1 MQGLLRFH
9 GKLPVFLIPDDILP
23 CVLRLR
29 ICLIFDTN
37 ITPEVLEYSAIIYLE
52 GDISVE
58 DNEFSGE
65 DITEFKANEFSFGDD
80 KPVGPSIVVPS
91 EEPVSVLFGDE
102 AKEEIK
108 ETVTEEKLPEELIE
122 TTSSDDKSSSN
133 EVIKEI
139 LSWVRTIAIGVLIG
153 VFLVVFVIQKDNV
166 YGDSMNPTLENGDM
180 VYTEKIST
188 YFHSYER
195 GDIVILDGEGMENYD
210 RDEYLIKRVIGL
222 PGETVRIADGNVY
235 IKEVGSDEFMLLNE
249 PYLVDGVQTLMMNLG
264 IEKGYDEITLGEN
277 EYYCLGDNRPVSK
290 DSRILGPFTEDRIK
304 GTAVIC
310 VYPFDHFGII
320 R

>member
-1 MQGLLRFH
+1 M
-9 GKLPVFLIPDDILP
+9 
-23 CVLRLR
+23 
-29 ICLIFDTN
+29 
-37 ITPEVLEYSAIIYLE
+37 S
-52 GDISVE
+52 

-65 DITEFKANEFSFGDD
+65 DITEFKADEFSFGDE
-80 KPVGPSIVVPS
+80 VSENVASSVPS

-108 ETVTEEKLPEELIE
+108 ETVAEEKMPEDLIE
-122 TTSSDDKSSSN
+122 PSPSDDKLSKN

-153 VFLVVFVIQKDNV
+153 VFLVVFVVQKDNV
-166 YGDSMNPTLENGDM
+166 YGDSMNPTLESGDM

-222 PGETVRIADGNVY
+222 PGETVRIADGCVY
-235 IKEVGSDEFMLLNE
+235 IKPADSDEFFLLDE

-310 VYPFDHFGII
+310 VYPFDHFGLV